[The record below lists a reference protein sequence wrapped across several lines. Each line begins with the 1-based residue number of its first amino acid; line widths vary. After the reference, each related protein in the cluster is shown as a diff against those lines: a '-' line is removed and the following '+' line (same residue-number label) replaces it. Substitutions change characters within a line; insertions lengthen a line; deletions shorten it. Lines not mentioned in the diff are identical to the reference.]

1 MEGVTLLSGNTIVDE
16 ISQLRINSIPDC
28 WYHNIKKNGQTQ
40 AMAILV
46 LWDLLYWYKWTELR
60 DEHTGLITGYKK
72 KFAADL
78 LQRSYSD
85 IGAKF
90 GITKRQA
97 TDVISFL
104 ADLGVLKKHLR
115 TISFKNGLRCNNV
128 LFIELI
134 PSKIKEISNEKT
146 APVYTP
152 TGTDESY
159 TVEEEEISR
168 NDVTPSHEKTSDL
181 YTSKRETNTTNTT
194 ITSTNNS
201 TTNTTSKNFEQEE
214 NNNNQESKSHCCG
227 STATKNNK
235 KRVSKPKPLSKSQ
248 QAQEFLN
255 TLSEKEQEDYKECAR
270 VFYNFKKSIRD
281 TFETSEATLICWQSN
296 FAKCAEEF
304 NVSSS
309 EILNTLIFAIS
320 SDYWKQYM
328 FSPDNFRKSFEKLY
342 QQKTYSNQ
350 KSNTSSYK
358 PKQNFMATEKYSLG
372 DILGD
377 C

>member
-1 MEGVTLLSGNTIVDE
+1 MSAEERIIRIKDKTENFSVIYNACFRDKTISMQAMGLFAYLMTLPNDWEIHKEELVSHFSNGRDAVYKAFDELVEKGFIVVEEIKGEKGHFGKKVYKVFEVSQGETKIVRKPRAKRTNTENEEPKDSSESTVTEQPLLNDRNWKSVTGSPLTEKPTLLNTNKQITDKPNTDE
-16 ISQLRINSIPDC
+16 
-28 WYHNIKKNGQTQ
+28 
-40 AMAILV
+40 
-46 LWDLLYWYKWTELR
+46 
-60 DEHTGLITGYKK
+60 LIT
-72 KFAADL
+72 D
-78 LQRSYSD
+78 
-85 IGAKF
+85 
-90 GITKRQA
+90 
-97 TDVISFL
+97 
-104 ADLGVLKKHLR
+104 
-115 TISFKNGLRCNNV
+115 NEGL
-128 LFIELI
+128 
-134 PSKIKEISNEKT
+134 S
-146 APVYTP
+146 
-152 TGTDESY
+152 
-159 TVEEEEISR
+159 
-168 NDVTPSHEKTSDL
+168 
-181 YTSKRETNTTNTT
+181 
-194 ITSTNNS
+194 
-201 TTNTTSKNFEQEE
+201 EQEE

-304 NVSSS
+304 NVSSN

-350 KSNTSSYK
+350 KSNTSSFK

>member
-1 MEGVTLLSGNTIVDE
+1 MN
-16 ISQLRINSIPDC
+16 
-28 WYHNIKKNGQTQ
+28 H
-40 AMAILV
+40 
-46 LWDLLYWYKWTELR
+46 
-60 DEHTGLITGYKK
+60 
-72 KFAADL
+72 
-78 LQRSYSD
+78 
-85 IGAKF
+85 
-90 GITKRQA
+90 
-97 TDVISFL
+97 SF
-104 ADLGVLKKHLR
+104 
-115 TISFKNGLRCNNV
+115 
-128 LFIELI
+128 
-134 PSKIKEISNEKT
+134 
-146 APVYTP
+146 
-152 TGTDESY
+152 
-159 TVEEEEISR
+159 
-168 NDVTPSHEKTSDL
+168 
-181 YTSKRETNTTNTT
+181 NTT
-194 ITSTNNS
+194 IAKEYGLAEAILLENIYFWCKKNEANKKLINGRPFTYNSVRAFNNLFDYLSPSSISRALKNLEDKGLVDVGCFNTNQYDRTKWYCITDKAKEYFEPKKNDEKLAEPEKSNTPEEKVESEDSENGFAKNENS
-201 TTNTTSKNFEQEE
+201 ICQNEKSNDEKCKMLITDINTDKNTNINSDINFNGKAEKK
-214 NNNNQESKSHCCG
+214 KS
-227 STATKNNK
+227 

-304 NVSSS
+304 NVSSN

-320 SDYWKQYM
+320 NDYWKQYM